1 LGGWRETGAAPD
13 ENRLGQYSI
22 ENRRITMSQ
31 RGEIWVHGNSAV
43 LQFPG
48 GAGLE
53 FTSNRRMKNVDSV
66 PWTDIVG
73 LREGP
78 GIRFVGQAGNSNW
91 FHFSV
96 PTPAIFPSPG
106 VSNHVEITVDRVSVY
121 YRTPNNQVFVNTILV
136 FDGRNSRSVGRIG
149 SAANLFGDH
158 TTVFEEGYNAFLI
171 DPLHLRLGS
180 AHGVGISIEIQ
191 FDHEG
196 EVFFK
201 AAGIHF
207 RIG

>member
-1 LGGWRETGAAPD
+1 
-13 ENRLGQYSI
+13 
-22 ENRRITMSQ
+22 MSQ

-53 FTSNRRMKNVDSV
+53 FTSNKRMDNVGGV

-78 GIRFVGQAGNSNW
+78 GIRFAGQRGNKNW

-96 PTPAIFPSPG
+96 PTPAIFPNPG

-121 YRTPNNQVFVNTILV
+121 YRTPNNQVFVNGISV
-136 FDGRNSRSVGRIG
+136 FDGSDSRPVGRVG

-158 TTVFEEGYNAFLI
+158 TTVFEEGLNAFLI
-171 DPLHLRLGS
+171 DPLPLRLGS
-180 AHGVGISIEIQ
+180 AHGVGISVEIQ
-191 FDHEG
+191 FDDSG

-207 RIG
+207 SIG